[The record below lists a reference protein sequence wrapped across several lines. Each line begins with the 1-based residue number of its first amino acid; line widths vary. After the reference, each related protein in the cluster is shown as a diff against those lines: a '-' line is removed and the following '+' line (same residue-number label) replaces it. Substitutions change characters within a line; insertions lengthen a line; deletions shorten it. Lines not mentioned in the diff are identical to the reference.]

1 MFISR
6 LYKDREKS
14 PVEKAVWWV
23 EYVARNGMEAGKL
36 LKPITSEVPWYTFH
50 HLDLLLILAI
60 IIGLTVT
67 IAVSFCRCCV
77 RRCCYSSHKDKKE

>member
-1 MFISR
+1 MFIAR

-23 EYVARNGMEAGKL
+23 EFVARNGMEAGKL

-50 HLDLLLILAI
+50 HLDLLLILATI
-60 IIGLTVT
+60 TGLLVT
-67 IAVSFCRCCV
+67 IIASLCRCCV
-77 RRCCYSSHKDKKE
+77 RRCCYSRQKFIKL

>member
-1 MFISR
+1 MSTPR

-23 EYVARNGMEAGKL
+23 EFVARNGMEAGKL

-50 HLDLLLILAI
+50 HLDLLLILATI
-60 IIGLTVT
+60 TGLLVT
-67 IAVSFCRCCV
+67 IIVSLCRCCV
-77 RRCCYSSHKDKKE
+77 RRCCYSRQKDKKE